1 MASPGLLS
9 QKEDSKEKE
18 MLKTKTFNNLFFMK
32 EVKRKLTIKEREIE
46 IASMLSGKKISSS
59 AIKHARELLD

>member
-9 QKEDSKEKE
+9 HKEDSKEKE

-32 EVKRKLTIKEREIE
+32 EVKRKLTIKEREKYKIQ
-46 IASMLSGKKISSS
+46 KKI
-59 AIKHARELLD
+59 IKI

>member
-9 QKEDSKEKE
+9 HKEDIKEKE

-32 EVKRKLTIKEREIE
+32 EVKRKLTIKEREKYKIQ
-46 IASMLSGKKISSS
+46 KKI
-59 AIKHARELLD
+59 IKI